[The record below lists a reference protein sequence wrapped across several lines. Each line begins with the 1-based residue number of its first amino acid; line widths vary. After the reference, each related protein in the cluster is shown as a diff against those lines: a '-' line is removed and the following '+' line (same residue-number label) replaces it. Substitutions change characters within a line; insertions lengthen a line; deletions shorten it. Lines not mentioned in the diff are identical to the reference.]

1 MRNDNYLVYPN
12 GFKTSGVLMK
22 KLLLA
27 SLILGTTVAQ
37 AADLNVVDVYLPM
50 ATSFDTVD
58 SSFQMNTSTGAGSVK
73 VTVTQQRQDPFPHPY
88 PGPCTPYGG
97 CFPNPRPMPMP
108 VVIFDEMIPV
118 NGLRLENK
126 KVLFDGENGTVDCGT
141 LGYSRILK
149 IPTIY
154 LSGNCTLIETLGRNG
169 NLRVTLRTK

>member
-1 MRNDNYLVYPN
+1 
-12 GFKTSGVLMK
+12 MK
-22 KLLLA
+22 KLLIA

-37 AADLNVVDVYLPM
+37 AADLNVLDVYIPM
-50 ATSFDTVD
+50 ASSYDTVD

-73 VTVTQQRQDPFPHPY
+73 VTVTQQRANPFPNPYPY
-88 PGPCTPYGG
+88 PGGCNPYSG
-97 CFPNPRPMPMP
+97 CIPRPMPMP
-108 VVIFDEMIPV
+108 QPTYVVIFDEMIPV

-154 LSGNCTLIETLGRNG
+154 LSGNCTLIESLGRNG